1 MSQILARSSALPLNS
16 CLRPLVAD
24 KWFCSWQLGVIRSLT
39 CVAEKDSQFGSVG
52 VLFRKPMQQRYVA
65 GSQMRI
71 VVESFNDSLFPFD
84 ESDLHEFC
92 KLVFLLTRD
101 RQHEQSFVGIFL
113 RDQGLLHHRC
123 SV

>member
-1 MSQILARSSALPLNS
+1 
-16 CLRPLVAD
+16 
-24 KWFCSWQLGVIRSLT
+24 VIRSLT